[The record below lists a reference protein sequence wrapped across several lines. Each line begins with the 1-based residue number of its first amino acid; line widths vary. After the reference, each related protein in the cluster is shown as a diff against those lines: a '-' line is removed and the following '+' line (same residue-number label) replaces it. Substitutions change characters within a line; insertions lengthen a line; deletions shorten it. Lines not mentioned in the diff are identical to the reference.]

1 MKKILLIG
9 PNTEVSDRYKGGIH
23 HVIRTIREDYKQEF
37 TRNGIELSFF
47 NTERI
52 SRSAESQGKLNA
64 SNLENAWQ
72 IYRECSIELKNDKY
86 DAIIYASSTGFPLLK
101 DMIIA
106 KQLKERHNVKVILQ
120 IHYAN
125 IDSILI
131 KRYKLEKYV
140 LKLMTDLCDGCIFL
154 SQELLSQFVAKGFPR
169 SNAYLLYNYHDM
181 ALDNK
186 LVTNKIAA
194 NNDNSKTRFVF
205 MGSFNRR
212 KGLYDLFEALET
224 LDTNSYVLDL
234 CGGFN
239 QDDAL
244 LKKKLEEFCSEHR
257 ESAINHGYV
266 SYSEKDNVFLNADVC
281 VLPSY
286 AEGLPVVLLEAMA
299 AGCAVIATDVG
310 AVTEIVERNRNG
322 IIINPGDV
330 QALRNALLLT
340 ILDKSLLKAMQN
352 YNYQDAGKYT
362 VENYIRQ
369 MCSIIESV
377 LIK

>member
-64 SNLENAWQ
+64 SNLENARQ

-140 LKLMTDLCDGCIFL
+140 LKL
-154 SQELLSQFVAKGFPR
+154 
-169 SNAYLLYNYHDM
+169 N
-181 ALDNK
+181 
-186 LVTNKIAA
+186 
-194 NNDNSKTRFVF
+194 
-205 MGSFNRR
+205 
-212 KGLYDLFEALET
+212 
-224 LDTNSYVLDL
+224 
-234 CGGFN
+234 
-239 QDDAL
+239 
-244 LKKKLEEFCSEHR
+244 
-257 ESAINHGYV
+257 
-266 SYSEKDNVFLNADVC
+266 
-281 VLPSY
+281 
-286 AEGLPVVLLEAMA
+286 
-299 AGCAVIATDVG
+299 CAVFP
-310 AVTEIVERNRNG
+310 E
-322 IIINPGDV
+322 
-330 QALRNALLLT
+330 
-340 ILDKSLLKAMQN
+340 K
-352 YNYQDAGKYT
+352 
-362 VENYIRQ
+362 
-369 MCSIIESV
+369 
-377 LIK
+377 